1 LAGLPCKILASLTEY
16 NRNLILEGCK
26 AGIEV
31 AKKRGVKFG
40 RQKGTKMKKPK
51 KEAIIQLYKSR
62 TTVSKIEEITGIKSR
77 LTVYNYL
84 FEENIQPNRK

>member
-1 LAGLPCKILASLTEY
+1 
-16 NRNLILEGCK
+16 
-26 AGIEV
+26 
-31 AKKRGVKFG
+31 
-40 RQKGTKMKKPK
+40 MKKPK